1 ARGVVVDLHEDSIA
15 SGCHRRSGECRR
27 QNTVA
32 RCRVPCSTWTLY
44 RMCRVKN
51 HAISGLPHPIE
62 RTHVGN
68 EVVIAETRAALR
80 ETEFLIAKRRQLL
93 RDIAHVP
100 RRKKLTFFYIDRATR
115 FRSCA

>member
-1 ARGVVVDLHEDSIA
+1 
-15 SGCHRRSGECRR
+15 
-27 QNTVA
+27 
-32 RCRVPCSTWTLY
+32 
-44 RMCRVKN
+44 MCRVEN

-68 EVVIAETRAALR
+68 EVVIAETSAALR
-80 ETEFLIAKRRQLL
+80 ETEFLIAKRGQLL

-115 FRSCA
+115 FRSCVSQIGLAAKKSRNLQHIDLFAGNLGFGRQMNIRCDGDFQVSADG